1 MPNILADATSTLDFT
16 AITEAISGAADSALP
31 AGIAI
36 MAAILGV
43 TLIPRIIRSFL

>member
-1 MPNILADATSTLDFT
+1 MPSILAEAVALDFS
-16 AITEAISGAADSALP
+16 AITDAVSNAADSALP
-31 AGIAI
+31 AGIAL